1 MCRGNRFLRLSIIS
15 VISLQNISQ
24 YAEGNEHLL
33 CLETLISES
42 KQAIISFVDSL
53 TLGCV
58 PSLQQSS

>member
-1 MCRGNRFLRLSIIS
+1 MQKEMSIS
-15 VISLQNISQ
+15 
-24 YAEGNEHLL
+24 L
-33 CLETLISES
+33 CLETLIAES